1 MRRHRLLAALAVT
14 ALSLTAIPAPAQAR
28 TGRPGTAAQALPGG
42 EPLTIGA
49 VQGSTT
55 TAPRTHRSPYAPPT
69 GTGPSA
75 GRQQV
80 RGVITQLTL
89 ARTAAGT
96 EQHGFFLQSRTGAT
110 DGDPTSSDGIFVFL
124 GAFTTLIGG
133 YTPEVGDEVVIS
145 ARVAEYFGLT
155 QLTSAEWVGTTATG
169 LTVADAVQID
179 DAVPPA
185 DRAAA
190 DLFWERHEGAQ
201 VRVRAGSGVVAGT
214 RTYPGT
220 ADAETWVVDRDDP
233 LLDRA
238 EPYARRVF
246 RDAHP
251 LDDVPGPVDNGN
263 GDRIML
269 GPLGVKATAGDSRA
283 VLPPARTFDSVRADA
298 VGGLYYAFDKYGVQV
313 AGVAFAPGADP
324 AADHP
329 PRPAHR
335 GSEVAVA
342 TFNVEN
348 LYDFRD
354 DPNDGCDFAG
364 NSGCPG
370 VAPPFDYVPANAA
383 QYEARLARLGRQ
395 VTVDLHSPDLIL
407 VQEAEDQDIC
417 QVRSRAL
424 VCGTADDADGRP
436 DTLQELA
443 LTIAASG
450 GPAYAAAYD
459 RSGADA
465 RGIVAAFLYRT
476 DRLSPAAA
484 SVTDPVLGSAPQVAY
499 RGAALPSNADV
510 ANPKTLN
517 AELPADVDRS
527 TGVDGPAVYTRAPQ
541 VALFD
546 VAAAPGSPDRY
557 QLWAVGNHFSS
568 GPESRVGQR
577 REQAAYGAAIVD
589 TIEATH
595 PGARV
600 VYGGDLNVFPR
611 PDDPVPAAPGDQL
624 GPLYRSGLHN
634 LWDNLVAEAPQAA
647 YSYVFQGQ
655 AQTLDHLFVNGPL
668 FGDLIEMRSAHVNA
682 DHAEGT
688 TRGLSDHDPQVARF
702 QSRAGLSVGD
712 ARVTEG
718 DSGRVALV
726 FPVTLTRPSSRP
738 LTVCASTVPGIT
750 TLPLADFD
758 PYLGCRT
765 VPAGATGVEFGVQV
779 RGDRLREG
787 DETLSLDVAAL
798 GAVRLLTSRG
808 TGTIV
813 DDD

>member
-14 ALSLTAIPAPAQAR
+14 VLAVASP
-28 TGRPGTAAQALPGG
+28 TAAQARAAE
-42 EPLTIGA
+42 EPLTVGA
-49 VQGSTT
+49 IQGSTT
-55 TAPRTHRSPYAPPT
+55 TAPRAHRSPYAPPT
-69 GTGPSA
+69 GNGASA
-75 GRQQV
+75 TKHQV
-80 RGVITQLTL
+80 RGLITQLTL
-89 ARTAAGT
+89 ARTAAGSD
-96 EQHGFFLQSRTGAT
+96 QHGFFLQSRAAAT
-110 DGDPTSSDGIFVFL
+110 DGDPASSDGVFVFL
-124 GAFTTLIGG
+124 GSFSTLIGG
-133 YTPEVGDEVVIS
+133 YTPKVGDEVVLN

-155 QLTSAEWVGTTATG
+155 QLTSAEWVSTAATG
-169 LTVADAVQID
+169 LTVADEIAID
-179 DAVPPA
+179 DAVPPV

-201 VRVRAGSGVVAGT
+201 VRVRSGSGAVSNT
-214 RTYPGT
+214 KTYPGT
-220 ADAETWVVDRDDP
+220 DDAEVWVVDRDDP

-238 EPYARRVF
+238 DPYARRVF

-251 LDDVPGPVDNGN
+251 LDDVPGAVDNGN
-263 GDRIML
+263 GNRVML
-269 GPLGVKATAGDSRA
+269 GPMGVKAAAGDSHV
-283 VLPPARTFDSVRADA
+283 VLPPARTFDTVRDDA
-298 VGGLYYAFDKYGVQV
+298 VGGVYYAFNKYGVQV
-313 AGVAFAPGADP
+313 AGVAFTRGADP
-324 AADHP
+324 AVNHP

-335 GSEVAVA
+335 GSELAIS

-354 DPNDGCDFAG
+354 DPHDGCDFAG
-364 NSGCPG
+364 NAGCPG
-370 VAPPFDYVPANAA
+370 VQPPFDYVPASQA
-383 QYEARLARLGRQ
+383 QYEMRLARLGRQ
-395 VTVDLHSPDLIL
+395 VTTDLHGPDLIL

-417 QVRSRAL
+417 RVAGGAL
-424 VCGTADDADGRP
+424 SCGTADDADGRP

-443 LTIAASG
+443 LTIGAAG

-465 RGIVAAFLYRT
+465 RGIVSAFLYRT
-476 DRLSPAAA
+476 DRLSLAAA
-484 SVTDPVLGSAPQVAY
+484 TAADPVLGSSPQVAY
-499 RGAALPSNADV
+499 RGAALPANADV

-517 AELPADVDRS
+517 ATLPADVDRS
-527 TGVDGPAVYTRAPQ
+527 TGVDGSNVYTRAPQ

-557 QLWAVGNHFSS
+557 QVWAVGNHFSS

-600 VYGGDLNVFPR
+600 VFGGDLNVFPR

-634 LWDNLVAEAPQAA
+634 LWDNLAADAPQAA
-647 YSYVFQGQ
+647 YSYVFEGQ
-655 AQTLDHLFVNGPL
+655 AQTLDHLFVNDPL
-668 FGDLIEMRSAHVNA
+668 FGDLIAMRSAHVNA

-718 DSGRVALV
+718 NSGRVALV
-726 FPVTLTRPSSRP
+726 FPVTLTRPLSRP
-738 LTVCASTVPGIT
+738 LTVCATTVPGIT

-765 VPAGATGVEFGVQV
+765 LAVGSTGLEFPIQV
-779 RGDRLREG
+779 RGDRLREP

-798 GAVRLLTSRG
+798 GAVRLVDSRG
-808 TGTIV
+808 AGTIV